1 MEFDQI
7 SYKKLEKYENLFNV
21 CYKSNTMTKT
31 YLDWLYFQN
40 PLGPVVGFDAIH
52 EGEVVAHYACI
63 PTKVDNYVGLLSL
76 NNATHPSFRSQ
87 GLHPK
92 LAQMTYKLASKDF
105 LFIIAVVNH
114 NSASNYLKKLGFNQI
129 GNLNLRWGRLIR
141 VSTGVKRWTLEEL
154 EWRINSPK
162 SKFKLSTS
170 FSNSTYIYCRPRGIP
185 FKLKSHIL
193 PESNLLFPES
203 KKKIFSFGF
212 TVDWNRNYKP
222 IFALPKKLKPSP
234 LLLIFKPLTD
244 KKIQVNS
251 WSFPDFDA
259 Y

>member
-31 YLDWLYFQN
+31 YLNWLYFQN

-92 LAQMTYKLASKDF
+92 LAQMTYELASKDF
-105 LFIIAVVNH
+105 LFI
-114 NSASNYLKKLGFNQI
+114 SQF
-129 GNLNLRWGRLIR
+129 
-141 VSTGVKRWTLEEL
+141 
-154 EWRINSPK
+154 
-162 SKFKLSTS
+162 
-170 FSNSTYIYCRPRGIP
+170 
-185 FKLKSHIL
+185 
-193 PESNLLFPES
+193 
-203 KKKIFSFGF
+203 
-212 TVDWNRNYKP
+212 
-222 IFALPKKLKPSP
+222 
-234 LLLIFKPLTD
+234 
-244 KKIQVNS
+244 
-251 WSFPDFDA
+251 
-259 Y
+259 